1 MTLWVRMSIIN
12 IGSMPIIMLASTSE
26 EAKQERKYQKNKWID
41 KNITL
46 QYRNKQVSHAYYIIL
61 MDHVSRQE
69 QMALYCFNL
78 RVIYLLAL
86 VKSKYVF

>member
-1 MTLWVRMSIIN
+1 
-12 IGSMPIIMLASTSE
+12 MPIIMLASTSE

-46 QYRNKQVSHAYYIIL
+46 QYRNKHEYRNKLVSHAYYIIL
-61 MDHVSRQE
+61 MDHASRQE